1 MLEPRP
7 SRFPRC
13 QGVAIAAFQTKRQV
27 SQGLSESIAGGAV
40 KANGVDVT
48 SFVELAA
55 KVSSE

>member
-1 MLEPRP
+1 
-7 SRFPRC
+7 
-13 QGVAIAAFQTKRQV
+13 VAFQTKRQV